1 VDFLSADP
9 ILIMVRAVFTLF
21 AGAVGIGQGAFSQI
35 APISVETPY
44 NHITI
49 EYSGSI
55 VEMRSLWRTK
65 VYRESA
71 IDMSSPSQLIVPYT
85 RFVAASAVF
94 NSSPNMALMIG
105 LGGGGFNQFFEK
117 AFPGAVLDTV
127 EIDSVVLKLA
137 QQYMALRPSGNDHV
151 SIADGRMFLRRCKTQ
166 YDWIILDAFR
176 GGYVPPH
183 LKTLEFYR
191 LVQAHLRPNGI
202 FVANVHSNTALFPS
216 DLRTIYAVFPQVGFF
231 DVSTTPNAIIVGAN
245 FPSPRLEETLKK
257 VRYRDFNETFWRSV
271 DFTTIQKSFHIV
283 DRSANAAA
291 PLLTDDFAPTE
302 FLEAAQ
308 RNNLRQ

>member
-1 VDFLSADP
+1 MVRF
-9 ILIMVRAVFTLF
+9 ILITL
-21 AGAVGIGQGAFSQI
+21 AAAVGISQDAFTQV

-49 EYSGSI
+49 EHFGSV
-55 VEMRSLWRTK
+55 VEMRSLWRTT
-65 VYRESA
+65 VFRESA
-71 IDMSSPSQLIVPYT
+71 VDLSDISHLMVPYT
-85 RFVAASAVF
+85 RFIAASAVF
-94 NSSPNMALMIG
+94 HPAPKNALMLG

-117 AFPGAVLDTV
+117 VFPGASLNTV

-137 QQYMALRPSGNDHV
+137 QQHMAFKTSEKDQV
-151 SIADGRMFLRRCKTQ
+151 FIADGRMFLRRCKTS

-183 LKTLEFYR
+183 LKTVEFYR
-191 LVQAHLRPNGI
+191 LARAHLAPNGI
-202 FVANVHSNTALFPS
+202 FVANVHNHTALFPS
-216 DLRTIYAVFPQVGFF
+216 DLRTMHAVFAQVGFF
-231 DVSTTPNAIIVGAN
+231 DVSETPNAVIVGAN
-245 FPSPRLEETLKK
+245 FTSPSLEQILTNTG
-257 VRYRDFNETFWRSV
+257 YRDFNETFRRNV
-271 DFTTIQKSFHIV
+271 DLAVAAKAFHNV
-283 DRSANAAA
+283 KDTANAGA

>member
-1 VDFLSADP
+1 
-9 ILIMVRAVFTLF
+9 
-21 AGAVGIGQGAFSQI
+21 VGISQDAFSQV

-49 EYSGSI
+49 EHFGSVI
-55 VEMRSLWRTK
+55 EMRSLWRTT
-65 VYRESA
+65 VFRESA
-71 IDMSSPSQLIVPYT
+71 VDLSDLSHLMVPYT
-85 RFVAASAVF
+85 RFIAASAVF
-94 NSSPNMALMIG
+94 DPAPKTALMLG

-117 AFPGAVLDTV
+117 AFPGASLHTV

-137 QQYMALRPSGNDHV
+137 QQHMGFKMSENDQV
-151 SIADGRMFLRRCKTQ
+151 SIADGRMFLRRCKTT

-183 LKTLEFYR
+183 LKTVEFYR
-191 LVQAHLRPNGI
+191 LARAHLAPNGI
-202 FVANVHSNTALFPS
+202 FVANVHNHTALFPS
-216 DLRTIYAVFPQVGFF
+216 DLRTIQAVFAQIGFF
-231 DVSTTPNAIIVGAN
+231 EVSATPNAVIVGAN
-245 FPSPRLEETLKK
+245 FASPSLEQILTNPGH
-257 VRYRDFNETFWRSV
+257 RDFNEIFRRNV
-271 DFTTIQKSFHIV
+271 DLTTAAKAFHTV
-283 DRSANAAA
+283 KDTTDAGA

>member
-1 VDFLSADP
+1 MDFLSADP

-55 VEMRSLWRTK
+55 VEMRSLWRTT

-71 IDMSSPSQLIVPYT
+71 IDMSNPSQLIVPYT

-127 EIDSVVLKLA
+127 
-137 QQYMALRPSGNDHV
+137 
-151 SIADGRMFLRRCKTQ
+151 
-166 YDWIILDAFR
+166 
-176 GGYVPPH
+176 
-183 LKTLEFYR
+183 
-191 LVQAHLRPNGI
+191 
-202 FVANVHSNTALFPS
+202 
-216 DLRTIYAVFPQVGFF
+216 
-231 DVSTTPNAIIVGAN
+231 
-245 FPSPRLEETLKK
+245 
-257 VRYRDFNETFWRSV
+257 
-271 DFTTIQKSFHIV
+271 
-283 DRSANAAA
+283 
-291 PLLTDDFAPTE
+291 
-302 FLEAAQ
+302 
-308 RNNLRQ
+308 